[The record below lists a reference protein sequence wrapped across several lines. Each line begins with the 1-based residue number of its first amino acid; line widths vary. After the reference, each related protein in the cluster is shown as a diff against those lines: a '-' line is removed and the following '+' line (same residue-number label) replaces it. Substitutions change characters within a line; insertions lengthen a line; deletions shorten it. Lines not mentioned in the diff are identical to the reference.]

1 MEAPEGLPPLHLPSL
16 GSSGLLVY
24 THAVRRESVTAAE
37 LREVDGLPERTVRQG
52 LSALLRLG
60 LLEPQQAGDGH
71 DGPDD
76 RLTVVPP
83 ATARELL
90 LGPVRRE
97 IEQLQQE
104 MRRSQQEFDG
114 LTQLH
119 GRGPERT
126 KPVEY
131 LPTPLTV
138 ARCTEELGV
147 RARSEVLVCRPG
159 VRLLGSVDGDR
170 PPPWPAELAARAVE
184 LRVLSPHS
192 ARFESSSAVWAESL
206 LAAGARLRTLANTL
220 PEFVVFDRELA
231 LVPRAEGNG
240 CLLLRERALVRFLAS
255 LYDRDWTLAT
265 PLTGAGEAEQRTA
278 REELRATILRALVNG
293 GKDREIAEQLG
304 ISERTCQRHIAEI
317 MAKLGARTRLQAGY
331 LAYRD
336 DAGRRADGE

>member
-1 MEAPEGLPPLHLPSL
+1 MEGPEGLPPLHLPSL
-16 GSSGLLVY
+16 GASGLLVY
-24 THAVRRESVTAAE
+24 THAVRRESVTATE

-60 LLEPQQAGDGH
+60 LLEPERTGDRR

-104 MRRSQQEFDG
+104 VRRTQQEFDG

-119 GRGPERT
+119 GIGPERT
-126 KPVEY
+126 KPVEH
-131 LPTPLTV
+131 LPTSGTV
-138 ARCTEELGV
+138 ARCAAELGV

-159 VRLLGSVDGDR
+159 VRLLGSVDGSR
-170 PPPWPAELAARAVE
+170 PAPWPEELATRAVE

-192 ARFESSSAVWAESL
+192 ARFESASAVWAESL
-206 LAAGARLRTLANTL
+206 IAAGARLRTLANTL

-231 LVPRAEGNG
+231 LVPHPEDNG
-240 CLLLRERALVRFLAS
+240 CLLLRERVLVRFLAS

-265 PLTGAGEAEQRTA
+265 PLADAGEAEQRVA
-278 REELRATILRALVNG
+278 RDELRATILRALVNG

-317 MAKLGARTRLQAGY
+317 MARLGARTRLQAGY
-331 LAYRD
+331 LAYGD
-336 DAGRRADGE
+336 DPARRVREE